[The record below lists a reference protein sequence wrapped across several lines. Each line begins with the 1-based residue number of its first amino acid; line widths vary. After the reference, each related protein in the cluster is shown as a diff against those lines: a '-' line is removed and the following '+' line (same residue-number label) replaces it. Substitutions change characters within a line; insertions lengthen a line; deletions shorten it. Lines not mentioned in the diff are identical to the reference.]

1 MNKECSFQRANIS
14 MRKRLDHV
22 WNFFGFH
29 FPGSSSSFNCY
40 NFMNTCFVRF
50 MLWDVVCRSE
60 REQSDLICASSKVV
74 RYFFI
79 ARVEF
84 HTWFMNAQSTQSTAK
99 QCWTICCWP
108 NSIPINHIRVF
119 FLNWNW
125 RKTYKILIKMDF
137 LSLKNKRIICL
148 FNREYVI
155 LFYQPI

>member
-1 MNKECSFQRANIS
+1 MLCGAKLLHSIKAHSAAWTKNAHFNAQIFRWENGWIMFGIS
-14 MRKRLDHV
+14 SVFIILARLHR
-22 WNFFGFH
+22 
-29 FPGSSSSFNCY
+29 SIAY

-60 REQSDLICASSKVV
+60 KEQSDLICASSKVV

-119 FLNWNW
+119 FSKLKLTQN
-125 RKTYKILIKMDF
+125 IQDF
-137 LSLKNKRIICL
+137 N
-148 FNREYVI
+148 
-155 LFYQPI
+155 